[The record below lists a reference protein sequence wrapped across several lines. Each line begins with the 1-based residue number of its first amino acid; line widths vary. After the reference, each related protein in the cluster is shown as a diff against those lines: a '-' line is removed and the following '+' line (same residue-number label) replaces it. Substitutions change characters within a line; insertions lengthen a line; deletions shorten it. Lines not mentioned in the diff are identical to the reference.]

1 MSMSDHIMQQVL
13 QEFSAKR
20 SHSLE
25 KRQNWVLLLYQS
37 RRTSPYTE
45 NLTYLESRQRGTLY

>member
-13 QEFSAKR
+13 QEFSAR
-20 SHSLE
+20 RTYSPE

-37 RRTSPYTE
+37 GRTSPYTE
-45 NLTYLESRQRGTLY
+45 NVTYLLLRQRGTLF